1 MKYIKSY
8 EEFERLNKA
17 LHSDGAFLVVKDKKG
32 KVNVM
37 TIGWAMI
44 GVVWGKPMMT
54 VFVRPAR
61 YTHELIEN
69 AVSFSVCVPNTGKMK
84 EELAFCGTSSGKM
97 VDKIKQ
103 CGLSLVQ
110 GKHKDNVLIDDCKL
124 FYECEIVEKTKM
136 LPETLSHE
144 ITEEFYP
151 KKDFHSIYFG
161 EIKHCYIRE

>member
-61 YTHELIEN
+61 YTHELIC
-69 AVSFSVCVPNTGKMK
+69 VCP
-84 EELAFCGTSSGKM
+84 E
-97 VDKIKQ
+97 
-103 CGLSLVQ
+103 
-110 GKHKDNVLIDDCKL
+110 HRKDERRARFLRYQLRQD
-124 FYECEIVEKTKM
+124 
-136 LPETLSHE
+136 
-144 ITEEFYP
+144 
-151 KKDFHSIYFG
+151 G
-161 EIKHCYIRE
+161 R

>member
-1 MKYIKSY
+1 
-8 EEFERLNKA
+8 
-17 LHSDGAFLVVKDKKG
+17 
-32 KVNVM
+32 
-37 TIGWAMI
+37 
-44 GVVWGKPMMT
+44 
-54 VFVRPAR
+54 
-61 YTHELIEN
+61 
-69 AVSFSVCVPNTGKMK
+69 MK